1 MPEVKTP
8 SYENTIAYEG
18 LIDVKE
24 TYQLL
29 NKWFKDH
36 SYDSNEVFNM
46 EQVYEDFKQII
57 IETRPYK
64 KISDYAKIEFKI
76 EIAFSKL
83 KEQIIERD
91 GIKQKLMRG
100 EANFVFTTYLV
111 TDREGMWTS
120 KPAYFLLR
128 NIMERFL
135 YRTYISRYED
145 EAIKDKNKVMRE
157 IKSFLNME
165 KLK

>member
-1 MPEVKTP
+1 MVEYKTLAFEEIIN
-8 SYENTIAYEG
+8 YKG

-24 TYQLL
+24 TYTLM
-29 NKWFKDH
+29 NKWFTDRGYDH
-36 SYDSNEVFNM
+36 NEVFNM
-46 EQVYEDFKQII
+46 QHVYEDFKQIT

-83 KEQIIERD
+83 KEKVVERN
-91 GIKQKLMRG
+91 GIKHKLMHG
-100 EANFVFTTYLV
+100 EANFIFTTYLV

-120 KPAYFLLR
+120 KPMYFLLR
-128 NIMERFL
+128 NLMERFL
-135 YRTYISRYED
+135 YRSYISRYED
-145 EAIKDKNKVMRE
+145 EALSDKKKVMRE